1 MLYNKITSITDQPIL
16 DVKSDLLESE
26 KYANALSSF
35 ILESD
40 TPLTIGMQG
49 EWGTGKT
56 SLMYMIKEKL
66 DGFAEEE
73 NYAIA
78 TSWVN
83 TWEYSMFKGVDQ
95 TTPAVLRGML
105 EKLKESCGE
114 NWTLTDDVENKIK
127 KVGSFLGNVA
137 NQIVSS
143 QTGVDVKDAA
153 GRNSDNILA
162 DIAEIKS
169 DIKDVISDLITD
181 EKNPYKKVVFFID
194 DLDRINPVD
203 AVEVLESLK
212 NIFDI
217 HNCIFILAID
227 YDVVVKGLEE
237 KFGKKTD
244 ENEREFRSFFDKIIQ
259 VPFSMPTGAYNIE
272 NFLDKKLKDLGI
284 VIDEDILPKYV
295 KVVSNTV
302 GFNPRSLKRYLNT
315 FSLLRKISEIS
326 DDGSIDKN
334 DDFVL
339 FNLIGIQISFPRVFR
354 LFNQFPMY
362 LDWNE
367 AVAAKFELGSMS
379 DLKKQSEQFNEQSDE
394 DWERIL
400 FGIAQKDSYL
410 KANWTRTAMLLND
423 LRNHFKKKEDLYIKI
438 DGAMEFASMTSVDDH
453 IEGKSNKKFTFTVS
467 NFETYEVW
475 EEQRRKEDDK
485 ITSEMISIHK
495 SIHDYIKSDFPEI
508 NIKFRKHG
516 AALFH
521 ISGKKVGN
529 LNVFSR
535 YGVTF
540 NLLRT
545 EENGYKFPNISHEVK
560 NMRNDTKGCEYY
572 TIINISSLDEDIK
585 SCIKTSYD
593 VRDKKQTP
601 LKRNHPN
608 ISEIL
613 GLTEIPKM
621 N

>member
-1 MLYNKITSITDQPIL
+1 MKNKITSITDQPIR
-16 DVKSDLLESE
+16 DVESDLLESE
-26 KYANALSSF
+26 KYATALSTF
-35 ILESD
+35 VLESD

-66 DGFAEEE
+66 DGFAMEED
-73 NYAIA
+73 YAIA

-95 TTPAVLRGML
+95 TTPAVLKGML
-105 EKLKESCGE
+105 EKLKESCGD

-153 GRNSDNILA
+153 GAKSGKIIA
-162 DIAEIKS
+162 DIAEIKA
-169 DIKDVISDLITD
+169 DIKDVISDLISD

-194 DLDRINPVD
+194 DLDRINPTD

-217 HNCIFILAID
+217 NNCIFILAID
-227 YDVVVKGLEE
+227 YDVVVKGLED

-272 NFLDKKLKDLGI
+272 NFLDKKLHDLGI
-284 VIDEDILPKYV
+284 IIDKDILPKYV

-315 FSLLRKISEIS
+315 FSLLRKISEMS
-326 DDGSIDKN
+326 DEGEIDKD

-339 FNLIGIQISFPRVFR
+339 FNLIGIQVSYPRVFR

-362 LDWNE
+362 LDWND
-367 AVAAKFELGSMS
+367 AVAAKFELGTIA
-379 DLKKQSEQFNEQSDE
+379 DLKKQSENFNEQADE

-400 FGIAQKDSYL
+400 FGVAQKDSYL
-410 KANWTRTAMLLND
+410 KANWTRAAMLLDD
-423 LRNHFKKKEDLYIKI
+423 LRNHFKKTEDLYRKI
-438 DGAMEFASMTSVDDH
+438 DGAMEFASMTSVDDA

-467 NFETYEVW
+467 NFENYEAW
-475 EEQRRKEDDK
+475 EDQRKKEDEK
-485 ITSEMISIHK
+485 VTEQMISIHK
-495 SIHDYIKSDFPEI
+495 SIHNHIKEEFTEM

-521 ISGKKVGN
+521 IGGKKVGN
-529 LNVFSR
+529 LNVFGR
-535 YGVTF
+535 YGVTL
-540 NLLRT
+540 NLLRA
-545 EENGYKFPNISHEVK
+545 EEDGYKLPNISHETKNARNDVK
-560 NMRNDTKGCEYY
+560 NCEYY
-572 TIINISSLDEDIK
+572 TIHNVSELDNDIK
-585 SCIKTSYD
+585 DLIRKSYD
-593 VRDKKQTP
+593 MRDKK
-601 LKRNHPN
+601 LKILKGNHPN
-608 ISEIL
+608 IKEIL
-613 GLTEIPKM
+613 GLG
-621 N
+621 